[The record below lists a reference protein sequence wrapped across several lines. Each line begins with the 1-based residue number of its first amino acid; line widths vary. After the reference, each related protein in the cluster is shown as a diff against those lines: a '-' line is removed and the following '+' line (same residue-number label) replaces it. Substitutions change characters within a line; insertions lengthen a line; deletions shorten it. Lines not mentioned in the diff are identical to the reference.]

1 MNMADTLRLVAPFLG
16 AGSLALVAY
25 FLAGSLRVRPKVG
38 RGLEDFAGTS
48 FRTASAGNDRQIAS
62 RGEQIGNR
70 IAERLP
76 FSLDTWEEHLHWAQ
90 RGGYFKAWG
99 IGRLIFTAMIY
110 AGMGACVLLVNPAPV
125 SLLVPLGAAAYP
137 FISVRAKAN
146 TVRKRVVRGL
156 PEMAALVAA
165 EMSAGVSPD
174 QAIQRAAV
182 LPGPLTSL
190 LSDVLAYSRS
200 AGRPLFGHGQ
210 VRANSVRG
218 ALVEVFS
225 QADLPELLS
234 FAAQLDLV
242 AEKGVA
248 GATLM
253 NEVARTLGREYRS
266 RLDSEVEKLN
276 GKLMLATAV
285 FFFIPFVLVI
295 LGSFMVPVMA
305 IFG

>member
-1 MNMADTLRLVAPFLG
+1 MTETLRLIAPFLG
-16 AGSLALVAY
+16 AGTLALVAY
-25 FLAGSLRVRPKVG
+25 FLARNLRIRPQAT
-38 RGLEDFAGTS
+38 RALEDFY
-48 FRTASAGNDRQIAS
+48 ASAGNDQQPSS
-62 RGEQIGNR
+62 RGEQIGSR
-70 IAERLP
+70 IAKRLP
-76 FSLDTWEEHLHWAQ
+76 FSLDAWEEHLRWAQ
-90 RGGYFKAWG
+90 RGGYFQGWG
-99 IGRLIFTAMIY
+99 IGRLVFAALLY
-110 AGMGACVLLVNPAPV
+110 AGVGALVLLLNPAPA

-156 PEMAALVAA
+156 PEVAALVAA
-165 EMSAGVSPD
+165 EMSAGVSPE
-174 QAIQRAAV
+174 QAVQRAAA
-182 LPGPLTSL
+182 LPGPLAGL
-190 LSDVLAYSRS
+190 IADVLAYSRRI
-200 AGRPLFGHGQ
+200 GCPLFG
-210 VRANSVRG
+210 RKPVRG

-253 NEVARTLGREYRS
+253 NEVARTLGREYRA

-276 GKLMLATAV
+276 GRLMLATAA

-295 LGSFMVPVMA
+295 LGSFMAPVMA
-305 IFG
+305 LFG

>member
-1 MNMADTLRLVAPFLG
+1 MTDTLRLIAPFLG
-16 AGSLALVAY
+16 AGTLALVAF
-25 FLAGSLRVRPKVG
+25 FLAGSLRVRPKVA
-38 RGLEDFAGTS
+38 RGLEDFY
-48 FRTASAGNDRQIAS
+48 ASAGNEQQAAS

-70 IAERLP
+70 LAERLP
-76 FSLDTWEEHLHWAQ
+76 FSLETWEEHLHWAQ
-90 RGGYFKAWG
+90 RGGYFKGWG
-99 IGRLIFTAMIY
+99 IGRLVFTAMIY
-110 AGMGACVLLVNPAPV
+110 AGVGACVLLVNPAPV

-156 PEMAALVAA
+156 PEVAALVAA

-174 QAIQRAAV
+174 QAVQRAAV

-200 AGRPLFGHGQ
+200 AGRPLFG
-210 VRANSVRG
+210 RKPVRG

-248 GATLM
+248 GAMLM

-276 GKLMLATAV
+276 GKLMLATAA
-285 FFFIPFVLVI
+285 FFFIPFVLII
-295 LGSFMVPVMA
+295 LGSFMAPVMA

>member
-1 MNMADTLRLVAPFLG
+1 MANTLRLVAPFLG
-16 AGSLALVAY
+16 AGTLALVVY
-25 FLAGSLRVRPKVG
+25 FLAGSLNLKPKVG
-38 RGLEDFAGTS
+38 RGLEDFY
-48 FRTASAGNDRQIAS
+48 ASAGNEQKAAS

-70 IAERLP
+70 VAERLP
-76 FSLDTWEEHLHWAQ
+76 FSLDTWEEHLRWAQ
-90 RGGYFKAWG
+90 RGGYFKGWG
-99 IGRLIFTAMIY
+99 IGRLVFTAMIY
-110 AGMGACVLLVNPAPV
+110 AGVGALVLLVNPAPA

-156 PEMAALVAA
+156 PEVAALVAA

-174 QAIQRAAV
+174 QAVQRASV
-182 LPGPLTSL
+182 LPGPLTGL

-200 AGRPLFGHGQ
+200 AGRPLFG
-210 VRANSVRG
+210 RKPVRG
-218 ALVEVFS
+218 ALVEVFA
-225 QADLPELLS
+225 QADLPELMA

-295 LGSFMVPVMA
+295 LGSFMAPVMA

>member
-1 MNMADTLRLVAPFLG
+1 MTETLRLIAPFLG
-16 AGSLALVAY
+16 AGTLALVVSYLVAN
-25 FLAGSLRVRPKVG
+25 LRIRPKIA
-38 RGLEDFAGTS
+38 RGLEDFY
-48 FRTASAGNDRQIAS
+48 ASAGNDQRAAS

-70 IAERLP
+70 VAQRLP
-76 FSLDTWEEHLHWAQ
+76 FSLDTWEEHLQWAQ
-90 RGGYFKAWG
+90 RGGYFRDWG
-99 IGRLIFTAMIY
+99 IGRLVFTAMIY
-110 AGMGACVLLVNPAPV
+110 AGIGGLVLLVNPAPV

-156 PEMAALVAA
+156 PEVAALVAA
-165 EMSAGVSPD
+165 EMSAGVSPE
-174 QAIQRAAV
+174 QAVQRAAV

-190 LSDVLAYSRS
+190 LSEVLTYSRS
-200 AGRPLFGHGQ
+200 AGRPLF
-210 VRANSVRG
+210 RRRPVRG

-248 GATLM
+248 GAILM

-276 GKLMLATAV
+276 GRLMLATAV

-295 LGSFMVPVMA
+295 LGSFMAPVMA

>member
-1 MNMADTLRLVAPFLG
+1 MAETLRLIAPFLG
-16 AGSLALVAY
+16 AGTLALVASY
-25 FLAGSLRVRPKVG
+25 LVADLRIRPKVA
-38 RGLEDFAGTS
+38 RGLEDFY
-48 FRTASAGNDRQIAS
+48 ASAGNEQRAAS

-70 IAERLP
+70 VAQRLP
-76 FSLDTWEEHLHWAQ
+76 FSLDTWEEHLRWAQ
-90 RGGYFKAWG
+90 RGGYFTDWG
-99 IGRLIFTAMIY
+99 IGRLVFTAMIY
-110 AGMGACVLLVNPAPV
+110 AGVGGLVLLANPAPV

-156 PEMAALVAA
+156 PEVAALVAA

-174 QAIQRAAV
+174 QAVQRAAV

-190 LSDVLAYSRS
+190 LAEVLAYSRS
-200 AGRPLFGHGQ
+200 AGRPLFG
-210 VRANSVRG
+210 RKPVRG

-225 QADLPELLS
+225 QTGLPELLS

-248 GATLM
+248 GAMLM

-276 GKLMLATAV
+276 GRLMLATAV
-285 FFFIPFVLVI
+285 FFFIPFVLII
-295 LGSFMVPVMA
+295 LGSFMAPVMA

>member
-1 MNMADTLRLVAPFLG
+1 MK
-16 AGSLALVAY
+16 
-25 FLAGSLRVRPKVG
+25 PKVG
-38 RGLEDFAGTS
+38 RGLEDFY
-48 FRTASAGNDRQIAS
+48 ASVGNDQKVAL

-70 IAERLP
+70 VAERLP
-76 FSLDTWEEHLHWAQ
+76 FSLDAWIEQLHWAQ
-90 RGGYFKAWG
+90 RGGYFKGWG
-99 IGRLIFTAMIY
+99 IGRLVFTAMIY
-110 AGMGACVLLVNPAPV
+110 AGIDALVLLVDPAPV
-125 SLLVPLGAAAYP
+125 SLLVPLGAVAYP

-156 PEMAALVAA
+156 PEVAALVAA

-174 QAIQRAAV
+174 QAVQRAAV

-200 AGRPLFGHGQ
+200 AGRPLFG
-210 VRANSVRG
+210 RKPVRG

-248 GATLM
+248 GAMLM

-276 GKLMLATAV
+276 GKLMLSTAV

-295 LGSFMVPVMA
+295 LGSFMAPVMA

>member
-1 MNMADTLRLVAPFLG
+1 MADTLRLVAPFLG
-16 AGSLALVAY
+16 AGTLALVIY
-25 FLAGSLRVRPKVG
+25 FLTGSLNLKPKVG
-38 RGLEDFAGTS
+38 RGLEDFY
-48 FRTASAGNDRQIAS
+48 ASAGNEQKAAS

-70 IAERLP
+70 VAERLP
-76 FSLDTWEEHLHWAQ
+76 FSLDTWEEHLRWAQ
-90 RGGYFKAWG
+90 RGGYFKGWG
-99 IGRLIFTAMIY
+99 IGRLVFTAMIY
-110 AGMGACVLLVNPAPV
+110 AGIGALVLLVNPAPA

-156 PEMAALVAA
+156 PEVAALVAA

-174 QAIQRAAV
+174 QAVQRASA
-182 LPGPLTSL
+182 LPGPLTGL
-190 LSDVLAYSRS
+190 LSDVLTYSRS
-200 AGRPLFGHGQ
+200 AGRPLFG
-210 VRANSVRG
+210 RKPVRG
-218 ALVEVFS
+218 ALVEIFA
-225 QADLPELLS
+225 QADLPELMA

-295 LGSFMVPVMA
+295 LGSFMAPVMA

>member
-1 MNMADTLRLVAPFLG
+1 MADTLRLVAPFLG
-16 AGSLALVAY
+16 AGTLALVVY
-25 FLAGSLRVRPKVG
+25 FLAGSLNLKPKVG
-38 RGLEDFAGTS
+38 RGLEDFY
-48 FRTASAGNDRQIAS
+48 ASAGNEQKAAS

-70 IAERLP
+70 VAERLP
-76 FSLDTWEEHLHWAQ
+76 FSLDTWEEHLRWAQ
-90 RGGYFKAWG
+90 RGGYFKGWG
-99 IGRLIFTAMIY
+99 IGRLVFTAMIY
-110 AGMGACVLLVNPAPV
+110 AGVGALVLLVNPAPA

-156 PEMAALVAA
+156 PEVAALVAA

-174 QAIQRAAV
+174 QAVQRASV
-182 LPGPLTSL
+182 LPGPLTGL

-200 AGRPLFGHGQ
+200 AGRPLFG
-210 VRANSVRG
+210 RKPVRG
-218 ALVEVFS
+218 ALVEVFA
-225 QADLPELLS
+225 QADLPELIA

-295 LGSFMVPVMA
+295 LGSFMAPVMA

>member
-1 MNMADTLRLVAPFLG
+1 MADTLRLVAPFLG
-16 AGSLALVAY
+16 AGTLALVVY
-25 FLAGSLRVRPKVG
+25 FLAGSLNLKPKVG

-48 FRTASAGNDRQIAS
+48 FRSASAGNGQKAAS

-70 IAERLP
+70 MAERLP
-76 FSLDTWEEHLHWAQ
+76 FSLDTWEEHLRWAQ
-90 RGGYFKAWG
+90 RGGYFKGWG
-99 IGRLIFTAMIY
+99 IGRLVFTAMIY
-110 AGMGACVLLVNPAPV
+110 AGVGALVLLVNPAPA

-156 PEMAALVAA
+156 PEVAALVAA

-174 QAIQRAAV
+174 QAVQRASV
-182 LPGPLTSL
+182 LPGPLTGL
-190 LSDVLAYSRS
+190 LSDVLAHSRS
-200 AGRPLFGHGQ
+200 AGRPLFG
-210 VRANSVRG
+210 RKPIRG

-225 QADLPELLS
+225 QADLPELMA

-248 GATLM
+248 GAILM

-295 LGSFMVPVMA
+295 LGSVMAPVMA

>member
-1 MNMADTLRLVAPFLG
+1 MADTLRLVAPFLG
-16 AGSLALVAY
+16 AGTLALVVY
-25 FLAGSLRVRPKVG
+25 FLTGSLNLKPKVG
-38 RGLEDFAGTS
+38 RGLEDFY
-48 FRTASAGNDRQIAS
+48 ASAGNEQKAAS

-70 IAERLP
+70 VAERLP
-76 FSLDTWEEHLHWAQ
+76 FSLDTWEEHLRWAQ
-90 RGGYFKAWG
+90 RGGYFKGWG
-99 IGRLIFTAMIY
+99 IGRLVFTAMIY
-110 AGMGACVLLVNPAPV
+110 AGVGALVLLVNPAPA

-156 PEMAALVAA
+156 PEVAALVAA

-174 QAIQRAAV
+174 QAVQRASV
-182 LPGPLTSL
+182 LPGPLTGL

-200 AGRPLFGHGQ
+200 AGRPLFG
-210 VRANSVRG
+210 RKPVRG
-218 ALVEVFS
+218 ALVEIFA
-225 QADLPELLS
+225 QADLPELMA

-295 LGSFMVPVMA
+295 LGSFMAPVMA

>member
-1 MNMADTLRLVAPFLG
+1 
-16 AGSLALVAY
+16 
-25 FLAGSLRVRPKVG
+25 
-38 RGLEDFAGTS
+38 
-48 FRTASAGNDRQIAS
+48 
-62 RGEQIGNR
+62 
-70 IAERLP
+70 
-76 FSLDTWEEHLHWAQ
+76 
-90 RGGYFKAWG
+90 
-99 IGRLIFTAMIY
+99 
-110 AGMGACVLLVNPAPV
+110 
-125 SLLVPLGAAAYP
+125 VPLGAAAYP

-156 PEMAALVAA
+156 PEVAALVAA

-174 QAIQRAAV
+174 QAVQRAAV

-200 AGRPLFGHGQ
+200 AGRPLFG
-210 VRANSVRG
+210 RKPVRG
-218 ALVEVFS
+218 ALVEIFS

-248 GATLM
+248 GAMLM

-295 LGSFMVPVMA
+295 LGSFMMPVMA

>member
-1 MNMADTLRLVAPFLG
+1 MTEPLRLIAPFLG
-16 AGSLALVAY
+16 AGTLALVAY
-25 FLAGSLRVRPKVG
+25 FIARNLRFRPQAT
-38 RGLEDFAGTS
+38 RALEDFY
-48 FRTASAGNDRQIAS
+48 ASAGNDQQPTS
-62 RGEQIGNR
+62 RGEQIGDR
-70 IAERLP
+70 IAQRLP
-76 FSLDTWEEHLHWAQ
+76 FSLDAWADHLRWAQ
-90 RGGYFKAWG
+90 RGGYFQGWG
-99 IGRLIFTAMIY
+99 IGRLVFTAMLY
-110 AGMGACVLLVNPAPV
+110 AGVGALVLLVNPAPA

-156 PEMAALVAA
+156 PEVAALVAA

-174 QAIQRAAV
+174 QAVQRASV
-182 LPGPLTSL
+182 LPGPLSSL
-190 LSDVLAYSRS
+190 LSEALAYSRR
-200 AGRPLFGHGQ
+200 AGCPLFG
-210 VRANSVRG
+210 RKPVRG

-248 GATLM
+248 GAMLM

-276 GKLMLATAV
+276 GRLMLATAA

-295 LGSFMVPVMA
+295 LGSFMAPVMA
-305 IFG
+305 LFG

>member
-1 MNMADTLRLVAPFLG
+1 VVSYLVAN
-16 AGSLALVAY
+16 
-25 FLAGSLRVRPKVG
+25 LRIRPKVA
-38 RGLEDFAGTS
+38 RGLEDFY
-48 FRTASAGNDRQIAS
+48 ASAGNDRRAAS
-62 RGEQIGNR
+62 RSEQIGNR
-70 IAERLP
+70 VAQRLP
-76 FSLDTWEEHLHWAQ
+76 FSLDTWEEHLRWAQ
-90 RGGYFKAWG
+90 RGGYFTDWG
-99 IGRLIFTAMIY
+99 IGRLVFTAMIY
-110 AGMGACVLLVNPAPV
+110 AGISGLVLLVNPAPIA
-125 SLLVPLGAAAYP
+125 LLVPLGAAAYP

-156 PEMAALVAA
+156 PEVAALVAA

-174 QAIQRAAV
+174 QAVQRAAV

-190 LSDVLAYSRS
+190 LSEVLAYSRS
-200 AGRPLFGHGQ
+200 AGCPLFG
-210 VRANSVRG
+210 RKPVRG

-225 QADLPELLS
+225 QTGLPELLS

-248 GATLM
+248 GAMLM

-276 GKLMLATAV
+276 GRLMLATAV

-295 LGSFMVPVMA
+295 LGSFMAPVMA

>member
-1 MNMADTLRLVAPFLG
+1 MADTLRLVAPFLG
-16 AGSLALVAY
+16 AGTLALVVY
-25 FLAGSLRVRPKVG
+25 FLAGSLNLKPKVG
-38 RGLEDFAGTS
+38 RGLEDFY
-48 FRTASAGNDRQIAS
+48 ASVGNEQKAAS

-70 IAERLP
+70 VAERLP
-76 FSLDTWEEHLHWAQ
+76 FSLDTWEEHLRWAQ
-90 RGGYFKAWG
+90 RGGYFKGWG
-99 IGRLIFTAMIY
+99 IGRLVFTAMIY
-110 AGMGACVLLVNPAPV
+110 AGVGALVLLVNPAPA

-156 PEMAALVAA
+156 PEVAALVAA

-174 QAIQRAAV
+174 QAVQRASV
-182 LPGPLTSL
+182 LPGPLTGL

-200 AGRPLFGHGQ
+200 AGRPLFG
-210 VRANSVRG
+210 RKPVRG
-218 ALVEVFS
+218 ALVEVFA
-225 QADLPELLS
+225 QADLPELMA

-295 LGSFMVPVMA
+295 LGSFMAPVMA

>member
-1 MNMADTLRLVAPFLG
+1 MAETLRLVAPFLG
-16 AGSLALVAY
+16 AGTLALVVY
-25 FLAGSLRVRPKVG
+25 FLAGSLNLKPKVG
-38 RGLEDFAGTS
+38 RGLEDFY
-48 FRTASAGNDRQIAS
+48 ASAGNEQKAAS

-70 IAERLP
+70 VAERLP
-76 FSLDTWEEHLHWAQ
+76 FSLETWEEHLRWAQ
-90 RGGYFKAWG
+90 RGGYFKGWG
-99 IGRLIFTAMIY
+99 IGRLVFTAMIY
-110 AGMGACVLLVNPAPV
+110 AGVGALVLLVNPAPA

-156 PEMAALVAA
+156 PEVAALVAA

-174 QAIQRAAV
+174 QAVQRASV
-182 LPGPLTSL
+182 LPGPLTGL
-190 LSDVLAYSRS
+190 LSDVLAYSRT
-200 AGRPLFGHGQ
+200 AGRPLFG
-210 VRANSVRG
+210 RKPVRG
-218 ALVEVFS
+218 ALVEIFA
-225 QADLPELLS
+225 QADLPELMA

-295 LGSFMVPVMA
+295 LGSFMAPVMA

>member
-1 MNMADTLRLVAPFLG
+1 MTDTLRMVAPFLS
-16 AGSLALVAY
+16 ASTLALVTY
-25 FLAGSLRVRPKVG
+25 FLTSSLRIRPKVG
-38 RGLEDFAGTS
+38 RGLDDFY
-48 FRTASAGNDRQIAS
+48 ASAGNSQPAATRS
-62 RGEQIGNR
+62 EQIGSQV
-70 IAERLP
+70 AERLP
-76 FSLDTWEEHLHWAQ
+76 FSLAAWEEHLRWAQ
-90 RGGYFKAWG
+90 RGGYFKGWG
-99 IGRLIFTAMIY
+99 IGRLVFTAMIY
-110 AGMGACVLLVNPAPV
+110 AGVGALVLLVNPAPA
-125 SLLVPLGAAAYP
+125 SLLVPCGAAAYA

-156 PEMAALVAA
+156 PEVAALVAA

-174 QAIQRAAV
+174 QALQRAAI
-182 LPGPLTSL
+182 LPGPLTGL

-200 AGRPLFGHGQ
+200 AGRPLFG
-210 VRANSVRG
+210 RKPVRG
-218 ALVEVFS
+218 ALVEVFT

-248 GATLM
+248 GAALM

-276 GKLMLATAV
+276 GRLMLATAV
-285 FFFIPFVLVI
+285 FFFIPFVLVL
-295 LGSFMVPVMA
+295 LGSFMAPVMS

>member
-1 MNMADTLRLVAPFLG
+1 MANTLRLVAPFLG
-16 AGSLALVAY
+16 AGTLALVVY
-25 FLAGSLRVRPKVG
+25 FLAGSLNLKPKVG
-38 RGLEDFAGTS
+38 RGLEDFY
-48 FRTASAGNDRQIAS
+48 ASAGNEQKAAS

-70 IAERLP
+70 VAERLP
-76 FSLDTWEEHLHWAQ
+76 FSLDTWEEHLRWAQ
-90 RGGYFKAWG
+90 RGGYFKGWG

-110 AGMGACVLLVNPAPV
+110 AGVGALVLLVNPAPA

-156 PEMAALVAA
+156 PEVAALVAA

-174 QAIQRAAV
+174 QAVQRASV
-182 LPGPLTSL
+182 LPGPLTGL

-200 AGRPLFGHGQ
+200 AGRPLFG
-210 VRANSVRG
+210 RKPVRG
-218 ALVEVFS
+218 ALVEVFA
-225 QADLPELLS
+225 QADLPELMA

-295 LGSFMVPVMA
+295 LGSFMAPVMA